1 MSVVCFCK
9 DVAVNS
15 NPGREINV
23 FRQKKKVTKKK
34 MTGWIVTLQSGCRR
48 AFGVQQTRKKKKGS

>member
-23 FRQKKKVTKKK
+23 FRQKKCLKK
-34 MTGWIVTLQSGCRR
+34 MAGWIVTLQSGCRR
-48 AFGVQQTRKKKKGS
+48 ALVSADENEKGIL